1 MFKDYRKERAELLQ
15 EVLSNGVGW
24 DTLPLLKQE
33 TLILWGDKDSIFPL
47 SLAYGLQR
55 HLGDKARLQVIKEAG
70 HALPL
75 EKPHDQGRTPRRYPQ
90 HREWVRSEFPKV
102 REIGIRKGLPFY
114 LGTQTEVTLHFF
126 DLRTILRLKAMLI
139 RDEDGIKVLKDGTSE
154 EFFAIIEG

>member
-1 MFKDYRKERAELLQ
+1 MAQREKRDVAELLLPQRVEDLRNLFQRCMHRPPWMPSFILRDFIEVMFKDYRKERAELLQ

-75 EKPHDQGRTPRRYPQ
+75 EKPHDVNQ
-90 HREWVRSEFPKV
+90 
-102 REIGIRKGLPFY
+102 
-114 LGTQTEVTLHFF
+114 
-126 DLRTILRLKAMLI
+126 M
-139 RDEDGIKVLKDGTSE
+139 IKR
-154 EFFAIIEG
+154 